1 VDTACQPRR
10 SSERRSKSF
19 SRYRRTSETD
29 LKRASARAPL
39 IKKAKKIEMEREATG
54 IDDDDDA
61 AAAQ

>member
-1 VDTACQPRR
+1 M
-10 SSERRSKSF
+10 SGLFFKKIIEKNGLMIG
-19 SRYRRTSETD
+19 TD
-29 LKRASARAPL
+29 IL